1 MGYVTGP
8 FHWVFANVWALVVGG
23 FANVW
28 ALVVGGFVGHLFGD
42 KIAALIAGTWRKI
55 GG

>member
-1 MGYVTGP
+1 MGYITGP
-8 FHWVFANVWALVVGG
+8 FHWV